1 MAMREEVHVGDIG
14 TKLVVEFRDKGKV
27 LDVSSATSV
36 KKIIFN
42 KTKAKNSKTVVQDA
56 DFYVD
61 GKDGRI
67 VYISILNDIDIDG
80 TWEIQGY
87 VELSDGKW
95 YSSIDSFEVCPNL
108 AVAVS
113 P

>member
-1 MAMREEVHVGDIG
+1 MALEEVHVGDIG
-14 TKLVVEFRDKGKV
+14 TIFVVEFREKGKV

-67 VYISILNDIDIDG
+67 KYVSILNDINIDG
-80 TWEIQGY
+80 TWQIQGY
-87 VELSDGKW
+87 IELSDGKW
-95 YSSIDSFEVCPNL
+95 YSSTESFEVYPNL
-108 AVAVS
+108 APAV
-113 P
+113 

>member
-1 MAMREEVHVGDIG
+1 MAIEEVHVNDIG
-14 TKLVVEFRDKGKV
+14 TKFVVEFRDKGKV
-27 LDVSSATSV
+27 LDVSSASSV

-42 KTKAKNSKTVVQDA
+42 KTKAKNTKTVVQNA
-56 DFYVD
+56 NFYTD

-67 VYISILNDIDIDG
+67 VYTSVLGDIDIDG

-95 YSSIDSFEVCPNL
+95 YSEIDSFEVYPNL
-108 AVAVS
+108 ALAV
-113 P
+113 